1 MRCAPSPVAQV
12 RRLGL
17 SPATE
22 EELRRQRPDANGL
35 LVIDQVLPDG
45 PAQHKLEVRGEGCEV
60 RGAGCGSWRRWIKER
75 ISRIILRDPDP
86 PRDHPAHPAHS
97 FHSPNERAPNTHSRT
112 HGIIAHCRSVTSCCR
127 SMGSRPTASSRSSTP
142 STPPQSSPSLP
153 PPLAVAPDLVG
164 LPSSTRTRLSR
175 RRRPLRVMARAQFAS
190 SSNEAVSAWR

>member
-1 MRCAPSPVAQV
+1 MRAFAQV

-35 LVIDQVLPDG
+35 LVIDQVLPGG
-45 PAQHKLEVRGEGCEV
+45 PAQHKLEVRGARCGV
-60 RGAGCGSWRRWIKER
+60 RLVATLDHGTDLADHPE
-75 ISRIILRDPDP
+75 ILIHHP
-86 PRDHPAHPAHS
+86 PRDHPAHS

-112 HGIIAHCRSVTSCCR
+112 HGIIAHRRSVTSCCR
-127 SMGSRPTASSRSSTP
+127 LTGSRPTVSSRSSTP
-142 STPPQSSPSLP
+142 STPPQSLPSLP
-153 PPLAVAPDLVG
+153 SPLAVAPVG
-164 LPSSTRTRLSR
+164 PRRLSR